1 MNVHFFKIF
10 SIFWGLF
17 QKQFERFLR
26 GLQQLCFRKNFYVDG
41 RNTDLRDRE
50 NKHLH
55 SCPPGAGTPLGGP
68 LRGSNLS
75 LFLFCIFYTRNVFL
89 YQFTVG
95 ISPILTP
102 RILFPR
108 RRKHLRCSP
117 TVSHFESHS
126 VLYLPR
132 ENVFLIPIYKRN
144 TMIIYPTFFYIEGW
158 DGAQWTGTGKLKKCF
173 SGISRK
179 LPNNFSQ
186 LFRAP
191 QEKKLRQFL

>member
-1 MNVHFFKIF
+1 MYILWFFRFFGVCSRSNLNDFWEVCSSYVLERI
-10 SIFWGLF
+10 SI
-17 QKQFERFLR
+17 
-26 GLQQLCFRKNFYVDG
+26 DG

-55 SCPPGAGTPLGGP
+55 SCSPGAGTPLGGP
-68 LRGSNLS
+68 VRGSNLS

-89 YQFTVG
+89 YQFTVR

-132 ENVFLIPIYKRN
+132 DNVFLIPIYKRN
-144 TMIIYPTFFYIEGW
+144 TMIIYPNFFHIEGW
-158 DGAQWTGTGKLKKCF
+158 DGG
-173 SGISRK
+173 
-179 LPNNFSQ
+179 
-186 LFRAP
+186 
-191 QEKKLRQFL
+191 